1 MHTDTKAAVGRIM
14 ELDCTAEGSN
24 MRSVHMLLQ
33 ASTAML
39 QQSKSKLIISLMQ
52 YLLAGRDGGSD

>member
-1 MHTDTKAAVGRIM
+1 MLSMHTDTKAAVGRIM

-39 QQSKSKLIISLMQ
+39 Q
-52 YLLAGRDGGSD
+52 